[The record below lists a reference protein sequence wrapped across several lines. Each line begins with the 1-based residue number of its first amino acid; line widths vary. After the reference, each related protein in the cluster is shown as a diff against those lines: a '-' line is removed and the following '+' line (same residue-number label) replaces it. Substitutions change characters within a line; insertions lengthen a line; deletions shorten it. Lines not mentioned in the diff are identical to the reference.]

1 MEHKVINIQGRSH
14 IHAHTP
20 CEDAFSVSDDATVF
34 CLADGVSNS
43 SMGGEGAKYRAAE
56 MQKWLAH
63 AHVKS
68 AFVALSSDSIRAHV
82 YNQLQAIDEML
93 CASVPGSRPEDFA
106 STLLCAVELNET
118 TMCLIHCGDGVIF
131 GFPNT
136 AQKTPVILSGP
147 DNAAGGAVYYAGHPE
162 QRTRMRVFR
171 ICKTDYSTILLGTDG
186 FTDPYFRYPFNAD
199 FDLLENLMSTNSAES
214 FDALFE
220 EHHKDITDDISCIL
234 IETGCEAGAS
244 APIPQAVVR
253 DAPSQ
258 ETASKPVKRLPK
270 QPQNGAVYRS
280 GEIPVRVEKR
290 ENNSNANQ
298 QPKRQK
304 KPTVRP
310 DTRPRS
316 SLPKRFLVTV
326 ISLTVLGS
334 LTYFVVST
342 LVSLNKLKSE
352 NAAMAD
358 QISVLESRVEQITA
372 SRRYVALPQDVE

>member
-82 YNQLQAIDEML
+82 YNQLQAIVEML

>member
-1 MEHKVINIQGRSH
+1 MEHKVINIQGRRH
-14 IHAHTP
+14 IHDHTP

-43 SMGGEGAKYRAAE
+43 SMGGEGAKCRAAE

-68 AFVALSSDSIRAHV
+68 AFEALSSDSIRAHV

-93 CASVPGSRPEDFA
+93 CATVPGSRPEDFA
-106 STLLCAVELNET
+106 STLLCAVELNAT

-199 FDLLENLMSTNSAES
+199 FDLLENLISTNSAES

-234 IETGCEAGAS
+234 IETACEAGAS
-244 APIPQAVVR
+244 ARIPQAVVR

-270 QPQNGAVYRS
+270 QPQNGAAYRS

-298 QPKRQK
+298 QPKRQ
-304 KPTVRP
+304 
-310 DTRPRS
+310 
-316 SLPKRFLVTV
+316 
-326 ISLTVLGS
+326 
-334 LTYFVVST
+334 
-342 LVSLNKLKSE
+342 
-352 NAAMAD
+352 
-358 QISVLESRVEQITA
+358 
-372 SRRYVALPQDVE
+372 

>member
-14 IHAHTP
+14 IHAYTP
-20 CEDAFSVSDDATVF
+20 CEDAFSVSNDATVF

-270 QPQNGAVYRS
+270 QPQNGAAYRS

-304 KPTVRP
+304 NPTVRP

-316 SLPKRFLVTV
+316 SLPKRFLATA
-326 ISLTVLGS
+326 ISLAVLGS

-358 QISVLESRVEQITA
+358 QISILESRVEQIATF
-372 SRRYVALPQDVE
+372 RRGDVLPQDEE

>member
-1 MEHKVINIQGRSH
+1 MEHKVINIQGRRH
-14 IHAHTP
+14 IHDHTP

-43 SMGGEGAKYRAAE
+43 SMGGEGAKCRAAE

-68 AFVALSSDSIRAHV
+68 AFEALSSDSIRAHV
-82 YNQLQAIDEML
+82 YNQLQAINEML
-93 CASVPGSRPEDFA
+93 CATVPGSRPEDFA
-106 STLLCAVELNET
+106 STLLCAVELNAT

-199 FDLLENLMSTNSAES
+199 FDLLENLISTNSAES

-234 IETGCEAGAS
+234 IETACEAGAS
-244 APIPQAVVR
+244 ARIPQAVVR

-270 QPQNGAVYRS
+270 QPQNGAAYRS

-304 KPTVRP
+304 NPTVRP

-316 SLPKRFLVTV
+316 SLPKRFLAAA
-326 ISLTVLGS
+326 ISLAVLGS

-358 QISVLESRVEQITA
+358 QISVLESRVEQLTA
-372 SRRYVALPQDVE
+372 FRRYVDLPQDVE